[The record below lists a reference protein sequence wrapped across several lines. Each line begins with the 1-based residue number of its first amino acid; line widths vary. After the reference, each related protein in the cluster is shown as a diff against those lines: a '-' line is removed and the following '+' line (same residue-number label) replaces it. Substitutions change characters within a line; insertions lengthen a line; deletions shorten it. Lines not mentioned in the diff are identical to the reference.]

1 MNMTRGAAGTFVIT
15 IRHQL
20 LELLRISIVVENEVV
35 TNGLWQHSR
44 EIIVFQ
50 SQFVEL
56 GQRGQF
62 TWNLSLEEVMIEI
75 QVLQGHHARKHG
87 RRRSNIH
94 ILRVPRQLIV
104 LQMQLL
110 EGMSQPTQR
119 DGQRAH
125 EAIVIEA
132 KFCIEGYYDRH
143 FQSHREWC
151 RPTECYGPIA
161 HPPVSY
167 CQTAR
172 GEYFPATDFLTRI
185 RILCQE
191 AFVIVIVIVC
201 GNKEKGGRGW
211 LLVSIQQV
219 ANSKQTTYNEE
230 RYNSSDH
237 THTHTPNH
245 HELRIIHAFV

>member
-15 IRHQL
+15 ISHQL
-20 LELLRISIVVENEVV
+20 LELLTGSIGIGVIGVGNEVV
-35 TNGLWQHSR
+35 TNGLWQHSC
-44 EIIVFQ
+44 EIILFQ

-62 TWNLSLEEVMIEI
+62 TWNLSLEEVMIKV

-94 ILRVPRQLIV
+94 ILQVPPQLIV

-110 EGMSQPTQR
+110 EVMQPTQR

-132 KFCIEGYYDRH
+132 KFCIEGYYDRQC
-143 FQSHREWC
+143 QSHREWC
-151 RPTECYGPIA
+151 RPTECYGPIV

-167 CQTAR
+167 CQTVR
-172 GEYFPATDFLTRI
+172 GEATDFLTRI

-201 GNKEKGGRGW
+201 GNKENGGRGW
-211 LLVSIQQV
+211 ILVSIQQV
-219 ANSKQTTYNEE
+219 ANSKQTTNNEE
-230 RYNSSDH
+230 RYNISDH
-237 THTHTPNH
+237 THTPTH